1 MIGSTVAQVGLVT
14 IDQKADAGARA
25 TGARETS
32 GAQGA
37 RHYVFLMIA
46 STTVAQVGL
55 VTIDQMK
62 QTQERALLEREKQL
76 ARRER
81 DKMKV
86 EREKIKIKGI
96 KWDFLLIDFFLN
108 A

>member
-1 MIGSTVAQVGLVT
+1 MIVSTVV
-14 IDQKADAGARA
+14 
-25 TGARETS
+25 
-32 GAQGA
+32 
-37 RHYVFLMIA
+37 
-46 STTVAQVGL
+46 QVGL

-86 EREKIKIKGI
+86 EREKIKIKGKHGI
-96 KWDFLLIDFFLN
+96 FIF
-108 A
+108 

>member
-1 MIGSTVAQVGLVT
+1 MITSTVV
-14 IDQKADAGARA
+14 
-25 TGARETS
+25 
-32 GAQGA
+32 
-37 RHYVFLMIA
+37 
-46 STTVAQVGL
+46 QVGL

-86 EREKIKIKGI
+86 EREKIKIKGKNGI
-96 KWDFLLIDFFLN
+96 FIY
-108 A
+108 

>member
-1 MIGSTVAQVGLVT
+1 
-14 IDQKADAGARA
+14 
-25 TGARETS
+25 
-32 GAQGA
+32 
-37 RHYVFLMIA
+37 MIA

-86 EREKIKIKGI
+86 EREKIKIKGKNRI
-96 KWDFLLIDFFLN
+96 LIN
-108 A
+108 